1 MALQKEMSGMVS
13 RLRDAAAL
21 AEDKESEVERLKRE
35 KMGIIWLLIYM
46 RSYLVKFAD
55 LKQSLEIAEKE
66 REIDLKERE
75 AIVYRADSL
84 QREFDHINKL
94 LQVFRGDIN
103 RLVDS
108 FDAVFIPST
117 YICDSVQRLLRMKF

>member
-1 MALQKEMSGMVS
+1 VALQKEMSGMVS